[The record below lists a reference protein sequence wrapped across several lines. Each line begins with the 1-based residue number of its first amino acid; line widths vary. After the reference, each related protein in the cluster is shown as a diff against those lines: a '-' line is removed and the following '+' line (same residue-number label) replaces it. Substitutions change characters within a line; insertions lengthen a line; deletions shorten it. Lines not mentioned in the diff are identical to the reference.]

1 MKMAEFHNAL
11 RIMRFIE
18 RSDLEAKGI
27 HLSDKQWFEFGLSP
41 YDWFIKCNDVDAIKI
56 WQIIDNQMQRKLSD
70 G

>member
-11 RIMRFIE
+11 RIMRHID

-27 HLSDKQWFEFGLSP
+27 HLSDQQWFSFSSNP
-41 YDWFIKCNDVDAIKI
+41 YMWFIKCSDIDMIKI